1 MMEATLVRFR
11 YPRRRTIRAI
21 LSKLSRW
28 AFELLADIEI
38 VGAENLPKDGPL
50 IVVANHFFSVDPA
63 LMIGIAPW
71 PMEFLGAQHVVAGP
85 RWLRLFPL
93 MWGIINVARGSVSSR
108 LTLRAAEAILQQNGV
123 LGIYPE
129 AGAWSRI
136 LRPPRPGTAYIAA
149 RSGARLLPIGM
160 DGVPTIFQA
169 LGRGKRAKI
178 TVRIGKPFG
187 PFEVTGRGR
196 QRREQLEAVGHEIMQ
211 HIAELLPEESRGYYG
226 SDPAMRERALAE
238 AEYPD
243 EALDG

>member
-1 MMEATLVRFR
+1 MMEATLTRLR

-21 LSKLSRW
+21 LSRLSRW
-28 AFELLADIEI
+28 AFELLSDIEI
-38 VGAENLPKDGPL
+38 VGAENLPKEGPL

-85 RWLRLFPL
+85 QWLRLFPL

-149 RSGARLLPIGM
+149 RSGARLLPIGI
-160 DGVPTIFQA
+160 DGVPNIFQA
-169 LGRGKRAKI
+169 LAKGRRAKV

-187 PFEVTGRGR
+187 PFEVRGRGR

-226 SDPAMRERALAE
+226 NDPTMRARALVE

-243 EALDG
+243 RALDG